1 MPGIPR
7 CVVFV
12 LVLVLLSGCGK
23 RIGDITVDP
32 DPRAIPQRDT
42 KVRVID
48 VSNNTSELYDVD
60 VIGLLWNALNDSLYR
75 RGLLWM
81 EESEVP
87 TLTVEARVQ
96 KFKKGHSVMRGV
108 VPYLGNVELVVECDV
123 KQGDTLVGTLQSRQ
137 SISFADEVLTKEAW
151 KRAFSAAGEDL
162 VNQISQRI

>member
-12 LVLVLLSGCGK
+12 LVLVLLTGCGK

-48 VSNNTSELYDVD
+48 VSNSTAELYDVD

-81 EESEVP
+81 DESEAP